1 MSEFI
6 LMAGYSY
13 DEFRY
18 LHDTAPD
25 DISYEYADSPAE
37 LTCLSY
43 SRQYKCIF
51 CHPRILDSVPYI
63 CAMRSIQ
70 TVPIIIGSI
79 HQCKTVSAIKRYFD
93 VGVQHNSFVDA
104 GDMRVDFERRIVSVQ
119 GHEISLTATEFDILS
134 LLISNPKR
142 VFTYEM
148 IVDIIWNEDCT
159 FYSKKVIHNH
169 ISNIKKKIRTVS
181 PKHKYIVSV
190 YGIGYKFEAE

>member
-1 MSEFI
+1 MAEFI
-6 LMAGYSY
+6 LVAGYSY
-13 DEFRY
+13 DEFRG

-25 DISYEYADSPAE
+25 DVIYEYADSPAE
-37 LTCLSY
+37 LTRLSC
-43 SRQYKCIF
+43 SRKYNCIF
-51 CHPRILDSVPYI
+51 CHTSVLDSVPYI
-63 CAMRSIQ
+63 CAMRRIQ

-79 HQCKTVSAIKRYFD
+79 PHFKTVRTIKHYID
-93 VGVQHNSFVDA
+93 AAAQHNSFIAA

-119 GHEISLTATEFDILS
+119 GHKISLTATEFDILS
-134 LLISNPKR
+134 LLISNPQR

-169 ISNIKKKIRTVS
+169 VSNIKKKIRTVS

-190 YGIGYKFEAE
+190 HGIGYKFEVE

>member
-6 LMAGYSY
+6 LIAGYSY
-13 DEFRY
+13 DEFRG

-25 DISYEYADSPAE
+25 DVIYEYADSPAE
-37 LTCLSY
+37 LTRLSC
-43 SRQYKCIF
+43 SRKYNCIF
-51 CHPRILDSVPYI
+51 CHTSVLDSVPYI
-63 CAMRSIQ
+63 CAMRRIQ

-79 HQCKTVSAIKRYFD
+79 PHFKTVRTIKHYID
-93 VGVQHNSFVDA
+93 AAAQHNSFIAA

-148 IVDIIWNEDCT
+148 IVDIIWNEDT
-159 FYSKKVIHNH
+159 FCSRKRLFE
-169 ISNIKKKIRTVS
+169 IRWIFLNKATS
-181 PKHKYIVSV
+181 RL
-190 YGIGYKFEAE
+190 

>member
-25 DISYEYADSPAE
+25 DINYEYADSPAE

-43 SRQYKCIF
+43 SRQYNCIF

-79 HQCKTVSAIKRYFD
+79 HQCKTVSAIKR
-93 VGVQHNSFVDA
+93 
-104 GDMRVDFERRIVSVQ
+104 
-119 GHEISLTATEFDILS
+119 
-134 LLISNPKR
+134 
-142 VFTYEM
+142 
-148 IVDIIWNEDCT
+148 
-159 FYSKKVIHNH
+159 
-169 ISNIKKKIRTVS
+169 
-181 PKHKYIVSV
+181 
-190 YGIGYKFEAE
+190 

>member
-13 DEFRY
+13 DEFRG

-25 DISYEYADSPAE
+25 DVIYEYADSPAE
-37 LTCLSY
+37 LTRLSR
-43 SRQYKCIF
+43 SRKYNCIF
-51 CHPRILDSVPYI
+51 CHTSVLDSIPYI

-70 TVPIIIGSI
+70 AVPIIIGSI
-79 HQCKTVSAIKRYFD
+79 QHCITVGTIKHYID
-93 VGVQHNSFVDA
+93 AAVQHNNLIAV
-104 GDMRVDFERRIVSVQ
+104 GDMQVDFERRIASVQ

-148 IVDIIWNEDCT
+148 IVDIIWNEACT
-159 FYSKKVIHNH
+159 FYSK
-169 ISNIKKKIRTVS
+169 IR
-181 PKHKYIVSV
+181 YE
-190 YGIGYKFEAE
+190 F